1 MPRQLLSAEGKAKKK
16 FRHEAAEDSWLTRCM
31 EFISK
36 DKLEKAAKEMREAT
50 GGEIMQVAVV
60 DRSFKK
66 ENKVVMLTRFFA

>member
-1 MPRQLLSAEGKAKKK
+1 
-16 FRHEAAEDSWLTRCM
+16 M